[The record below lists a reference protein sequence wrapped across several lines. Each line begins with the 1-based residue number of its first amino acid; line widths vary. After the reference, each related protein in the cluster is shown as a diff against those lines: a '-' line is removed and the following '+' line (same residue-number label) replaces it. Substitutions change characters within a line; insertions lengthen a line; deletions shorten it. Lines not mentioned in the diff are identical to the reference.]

1 MPLQIIVVRNLIP
14 QIDMMPLTM
23 DSFASAPSVTN
34 ELSNK
39 SSIAT
44 DTLALTPSATSRYT
58 NRKQKFTLT

>member
-39 SSIAT
+39 CSIAT
-44 DTLALTPSATSRYT
+44 ATLAKVYLHLT
-58 NRKQKFTLT
+58 NNCHFT